1 MDIKGKIISLKE
13 YFKEVYLEG
22 KRITWP
28 PKKETMKGTYV
39 VLITVIIAAIF
50 LGIIDVGLA
59 KLIQAL
65 LRG

>member
-1 MDIKGKIISLKE
+1 MDIKGLLTRVKE
-13 YFKEVYLEG
+13 YLKEVYLEG

-28 PKKETMKGTYV
+28 PRKDTVKGTYV

-50 LGIIDVGLA
+50 LGIIDIGLA
-59 KLIQAL
+59 RIIQAI